1 MSRPERTI
9 DGREKEDVMRW
20 AEFESSAPELATL
33 AKDRFAAT
41 ELIMLGTLRKD
52 GWPRIS
58 PCEYAIW
65 EGDFMVGGIW
75 QSKKCLDLI
84 RDPRCTIHNATSDKN
99 GRGGDVKVYAR
110 ARRLGPG
117 GWNRTGKPATGT
129 SSGRRCTSGRKKRTC
144 SRWTSN
150 RPATR
155 YSKGTAPCAGSP
167 GRATSGAASGPCERY
182 LGSRHMSQTG
192 GPPFGTWKRSVT
204 LNPLRS

>member
-1 MSRPERTI
+1 
-9 DGREKEDVMRW
+9 
-20 AEFESSAPELATL
+20 LATL

-110 ARRLGPG
+110 ARRLEPDREARYWDFIWETMHFRPEKAHVFALDVESAGYTVFEGDGTMRWLTWPG
-117 GWNRTGKPATGT
+117 NQWR
-129 SSGRRCTSGRKKRTC
+129 SKRT
-144 SRWTSN
+144 
-150 RPATR
+150 
-155 YSKGTAPCAGSP
+155 
-167 GRATSGAASGPCERY
+167 
-182 LGSRHMSQTG
+182 L
-192 GPPFGTWKRSVT
+192 
-204 LNPLRS
+204 